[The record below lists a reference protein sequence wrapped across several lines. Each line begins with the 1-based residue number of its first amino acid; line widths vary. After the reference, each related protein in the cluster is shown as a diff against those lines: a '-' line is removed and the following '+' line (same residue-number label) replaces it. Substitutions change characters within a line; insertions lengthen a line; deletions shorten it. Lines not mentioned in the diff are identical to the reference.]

1 MFLSGEKQGK
11 IRKFMYKFDILNP
24 NPDSDVKFFAD
35 PDPKQ
40 TCQCITGYA
49 GTIRL
54 SD

>member
-1 MFLSGEKQGK
+1 
-11 IRKFMYKFDILNP
+11 MYKFEILNP

-40 TCQCITGYA
+40 TCQCIFGYA

-54 SD
+54 IDQAEKRFVPTDVE